1 MAMSALGLRAVSIQS
16 EVANMCAHM
25 FPSLLN
31 TVIDSCGWISTQE
44 QIYIYMY
51 MYIYVYIY
59 KYVLL
64 LIYVYHKKEVLHLS
78 HSLWHAAAAGS

>member
-1 MAMSALGLRAVSIQS
+1 MAMSALGLRAASIQS

-44 QIYIYMY
+44 QIYMY
-51 MYIYVYIY
+51 MFIYINMYFY
-59 KYVLL
+59 
-64 LIYVYHKKEVLHLS
+64 
-78 HSLWHAAAAGS
+78 